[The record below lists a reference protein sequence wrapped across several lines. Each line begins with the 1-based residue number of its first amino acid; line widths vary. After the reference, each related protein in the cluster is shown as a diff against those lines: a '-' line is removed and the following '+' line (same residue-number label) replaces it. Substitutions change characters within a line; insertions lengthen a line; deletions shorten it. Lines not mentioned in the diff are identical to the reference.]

1 MQKLGQGKKK
11 PPHCHP
17 EWMITS
23 PFSASKATKNMNNKT
38 YIWCTKCHGARGLW
52 VCTHN
57 TEMHQDGFYRN
68 RQNGKEKPTMTDNK
82 GKTPLPTPP
91 SYTLPPA
98 LAAQLSLSN
107 YMENYF
113 NKLLDSPF
121 GGTVSNP
128 S

>member
-1 MQKLGQGKKK
+1 
-11 PPHCHP
+11 
-17 EWMITS
+17 
-23 PFSASKATKNMNNKT
+23 
-38 YIWCTKCHGARGLW
+38 
-52 VCTHN
+52 
-57 TEMHQDGFYRN
+57 MHQDGFYRN